1 MNKYIFYIGKND
13 KNQRKQTLSNN
24 EFIDYISQCFK
35 NFTITQSIGYYTYED
50 GYTQEE
56 KSLVVTVFNT
66 YNDEDLKHIINYLKI
81 NLNQE
86 CIGIEIVNN
95 CNINFI

>member
-13 KNQRKQTLSNN
+13 KDQRRQVLSDN

>member
-13 KNQRKQTLSNN
+13 KDTKKQVLSDS

-35 NFTITQSIGYYTYED
+35 NFTVTESIGYYTYED
-50 GYTQEE
+50 GYTQKE
-56 KSLVVTVFNT
+56 KSLVITVFNN
-66 YNDEDLKHIINYLKI
+66 YNDEDLKHVIDYLKI

-86 CIGIEIVNN
+86 CIGLEIVNN

>member
-13 KNQRKQTLSNN
+13 KDQKRQVLSDN
-24 EFIDYISQCFK
+24 EFIEYISQCFK
-35 NFTITQSIGYYTYED
+35 NFTITESIGYYTYED
-50 GYTQEE
+50 GYTQQE
-56 KSLVVTVFNT
+56 KSLVVTVFNN
-66 YNDEDLKHIINYLKI
+66 YNDEDLKHAIDYLKI

-86 CIGIEIVNN
+86 CIGVEIVNN